1 MLGILTD
8 FVFLKIPFLMVV
20 LRQHKWGLFRAIE
33 TANPKRRSRKIEV
46 RGDSINSIFKVFSGK
61 ISQIFIAVI

>member
-1 MLGILTD
+1 
-8 FVFLKIPFLMVV
+8 MVV